1 VEDILPILEVVAR
14 EGRPLIVV
22 AEDVEGQALAALI
35 MNAIRGTM
43 KVAAVKAPRYGEERR
58 GILKDLAISMGAEF
72 VSVENGLSLKSTK
85 LEDLG
90 TAKKVEI
97 SKNWTTIMGGN
108 GIPELIEKQVNLL
121 KDQISATDELHEC
134 ERLQERITRLA
145 SGIAIIR
152 VGGATEI
159 EMIEKKY
166 RIEDALEAVNSA
178 QQEGIVPGG
187 GSVLIHVAKNLQV
200 EVDNEDQELGVLI
213 IKEAIF
219 APIKQM
225 ASNAGQS
232 PDIVVD
238 KVNACESQ
246 LEGWDFT
253 KGEIVNMIEAGI
265 VDPVKVTRCAL
276 QNAVSVASTLIT
288 TSHAIVEI

>member
-1 VEDILPILEVVAR
+1 
-14 EGRPLIVV
+14 
-22 AEDVEGQALAALI
+22 
-35 MNAIRGTM
+35 
-43 KVAAVKAPRYGEERR
+43 
-58 GILKDLAISMGAEF
+58 
-72 VSVENGLSLKSTK
+72 
-85 LEDLG
+85 
-90 TAKKVEI
+90 
-97 SKNWTTIMGGN
+97 
-108 GIPELIEKQVNLL
+108 
-121 KDQISATDELHEC
+121 
-134 ERLQERITRLA
+134 
-145 SGIAIIR
+145 
-152 VGGATEI
+152 
-159 EMIEKKY
+159 MIEKKY

-187 GSVLIHVAKNLQV
+187 GAVLIHIAKDLNV

-219 APIKQM
+219 APIRQM

-238 KVNACESQ
+238 KVSACKSQ

-253 KGEIVNMIEAGI
+253 KGEIVNMLEAGI
-265 VDPVKVTRCAL
+265 VDPAKVTRCAL